1 MTPIPAASPHRARL
15 RTGLVL
21 AGAAGAAIVAALLA
35 QGRRP
40 ATPPAGP
47 AERPAPPP
55 RTATG
60 LVVALPST
68 HLAAGPNETYLT
80 AAITAP
86 DATATARAPA
96 SIAIVI
102 DRSGSMADDGKLA
115 QAKAAAQ
122 ALVDRLGPDDEAT
135 LISYDSRAT
144 VDVPLLAADGAG
156 KAALRA
162 AIAALAPG
170 GNTGISAALWAGS
183 DELARAHKDV
193 RRIVLLSDGKPTDG
207 VTNPA
212 DLIRFAG
219 TRAETGV
226 SISAIGM
233 GLDYNEHVMAGI
245 ASAGRG
251 NYYFVE
257 QGTQLAAMF
266 VKELDTLG
274 QTVIAAGD
282 LRIDAAP
289 GVTIVDVLGY
299 SFERLGPSAVRVP
312 VADLRA
318 KQQTKVVVRLRTTL
332 APTTAGYRAGAVDV
346 ATVQWRY
353 RLVGGGA
360 VEAVADARAIVT
372 TDPTAV
378 AAGRDA
384 TVVRMVEEVRTAEAI
399 DQAAGEYADGRIER
413 AQQILRARTTEAA
426 TAARELGDADLD
438 AKVRQYA
445 GAAAAGFAAP
455 PPSAAA
461 AKSGV
466 KARRAEA
473 YDLAR

>member
-1 MTPIPAASPHRARL
+1 MTTIPVASARRARI

-21 AGAAGAAIVAALLA
+21 ASATGAAMVAALLA
-35 QGRRP
+35 PRGRSAAAP
-40 ATPPAGP
+40 PPPAQP
-47 AERPAPPP
+47 EPPP
-55 RTATG
+55 RTAAG
-60 LVVALPST
+60 LVLALPST
-68 HLAAGPNETYLT
+68 HLAAGPNETYL
-80 AAITAP
+80 AASITAP
-86 DATATARAPA
+86 DATTSVRAPA

-102 DRSGSMADDGKLA
+102 DRSGSMADDGKLG

-122 ALVDRLGPDDEAT
+122 ALVDRLGPGDEAT

-162 AIAALAPG
+162 AIAQLQPG

-183 DELARAHKDV
+183 DELARAHRDV

-207 VTNPA
+207 ISNPA
-212 DLIRFAG
+212 ELIRFAG

-226 SISAIGM
+226 SITAIGM

-257 QGTQLAAMF
+257 QGTQLAGMF

-318 KQQTKVVVRLRTTL
+318 KQQTKVVVRLRTEL
-332 APTTAGYRAGAVDV
+332 APTTAGYRSGALDV
-346 ATVQWRY
+346 AAVRWRY
-353 RLVGGGA
+353 RLVGGRQ

-372 TDPTAV
+372 TDLAAV
-378 AAGRDA
+378 AAGRDPA
-384 TVVRMVEEVRTAEAI
+384 IVRMVEEARTAEAI
-399 DQAAGEYADGRIER
+399 DEAAGEYADGRIER
-413 AQQILRARTTEAA
+413 AQQILRVRTTEAA
-426 TAARELGDADLD
+426 TAARELGDAELD
-438 AKVRQYA
+438 AKVRKYA